1 MPTQSEATSSDHPSS
16 QEQGPQVVVVGPFVG
31 RPGRELVNDVIY
43 SVTLP
48 SGFVATGPSSFPDRE
63 APPLVALDQH
73 RYFTPD

>member
-1 MPTQSEATSSDHPSS
+1 
-16 QEQGPQVVVVGPFVG
+16 VGPFVG